1 MHNGNKTFFLLQNP
15 ARWLTPKTPPFRI
28 DENVPKLLDDIL
40 KYFLPMGLSIEQRE
54 SERQSINRFI
64 RELNQIRKNNV
75 DRDFASSY
83 VVSNVSALA
92 ESFPFVS
99 FSHHRHAMYP
109 TLAPFVSFAALRFH
123 FKECLKFQLNW
134 VELLPSNWTGPIVIR
149 SPSYMRALRDLLLS
163 HTNRVIQNSLLLLFA
178 LNALP
183 PGASTPLICTKA
195 TVIEVKKEQQK
206 RHFCYNWQISQQCVN

>member
-1 MHNGNKTFFLLQNP
+1 MQNP
-15 ARWLTPKTPPFRI
+15 GRWLTPKTPPFKI
-28 DENVPKLLDDIL
+28 DENVPTLLDDIL

-99 FSHHRHAMYP
+99 FAHHRHAMLSP
-109 TLAPFVSFAALRFH
+109 PRLHHCFIRGFPLP

-134 VELLPSNWTGPIVIR
+134 VDLLPANWTGPIVIR

-195 TVIEVKKEQQK
+195 TVIEGKKRTAEATLLLQLA
-206 RHFCYNWQISQQCVN
+206 N

>member
-1 MHNGNKTFFLLQNP
+1 
-15 ARWLTPKTPPFRI
+15 
-28 DENVPKLLDDIL
+28 
-40 KYFLPMGLSIEQRE
+40 MGLSIEQRE

-75 DRDFASSY
+75 DRDFANSY

-99 FSHHRHAMYP
+99 VSHHRHAMQIP
-109 TLAPFVSFAALRFH
+109 PRLHHCSLSAFRFH

-134 VELLPSNWTGPIVIR
+134 VDLLPVNWTGPIVIR

-195 TVIEVKKEQQK
+195 TVIGRKKNNRSDTSATIGK
-206 RHFCYNWQISQQCVN
+206 LVNNVLIKPVRSFFLCNSHRCLSCRRRRLHSSWASLPMKLYVMQ